1 MEIHYIC
8 PAVYGRGTVEEL
20 SPEML
25 RHSVCTGVIISGL
38 CGQIISR
45 FTPVPVPD
53 RYVLGAGLLSVISP
67 GPRARS
73 LHKSCTFV
81 QESDSDIPRRLS
93 TPLSS

>member
-45 FTPVPVPD
+45 FTPVPVRVGGRIIISYQP
-53 RYVLGAGLLSVISP
+53 GAACAKLAQELHL
-67 GPRARS
+67 RS
-73 LHKSCTFV
+73 GK
-81 QESDSDIPRRLS
+81 
-93 TPLSS
+93 